1 MVSLQQE
8 SEKEEPNNHSYTP
21 TSGGGPMSRQVDET
35 ERRVIMNSQV
45 EQVMCL
51 RIVLRRAD
59 ILGENF

>member
-1 MVSLQQE
+1 
-8 SEKEEPNNHSYTP
+8 
-21 TSGGGPMSRQVDET
+21 MSRQVDET

-51 RIVLRRAD
+51 RIVLKRAD